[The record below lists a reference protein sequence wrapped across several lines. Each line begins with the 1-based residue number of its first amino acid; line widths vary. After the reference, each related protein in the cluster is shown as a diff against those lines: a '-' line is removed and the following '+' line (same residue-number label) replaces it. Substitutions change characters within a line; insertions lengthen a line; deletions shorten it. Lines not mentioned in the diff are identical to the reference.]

1 MSTTSQTSTIFQKSE
16 GTGNKDNC
24 HLGSDVNVCFKA
36 KAISAVSLLG
46 TDVFTQLQKEHC
58 VTKHQKMVGV

>member
-1 MSTTSQTSTIFQKSE
+1 M
-16 GTGNKDNC
+16 
-24 HLGSDVNVCFKA
+24 NVRFKA

-58 VTKHQKMVGV
+58 VAEHQKMVAV